1 MATSTFWT
9 ASGALLAGAVT
20 FVPIVPVAGAQGAIK
35 RTPSGFN
42 LFTAQQDL
50 EIGRQSAAEIERQ
63 LPLVTT
69 ARTNQYLGSIV
80 ALLAPQ
86 VPGMAYP
93 FQVRAI
99 NSAEVN
105 LLALPGGQ
113 IFVSRGLLSLTRSEA
128 EVAGVLA
135 HAMAHIALRHGTAR
149 ASRAYLSKAGLSALG
164 ALGGSNPIYRI
175 VNATGGFGTTAVF
188 LRFTRADEYEADAL
202 GAELMSK
209 AGYDPVASAA
219 VLATLRREKARGPAV
234 ERYNNSHPP
243 VADRESRIRNLSNI
257 LRHGRSEIVGGFAR
271 MRWRMPAVASLP
283 AAPEIKVSAGAVELR
298 ATPTLR
304 EMPAPSPQFM
314 RFSNPDAPIEID
326 HPVNWDA
333 HQSGLAMSFVP
344 SGGVVE
350 NDDGASNL
358 LQGMIVNYYE
368 PFEGDVERWNKSLER
383 HYTPFEDRS
392 RPRGVLEDATDD
404 LVRQIIGANAWLK
417 APARLARPQLVDGM
431 RGYAIRLSGRSPLT
445 GEMER
450 VTVYT
455 RALPD
460 DHVVY
465 LACVAGGRTAASVER
480 ACTRMLQS
488 LRINEEPLHRS
499 LQR

>member
-1 MATSTFWT
+1 MATTTFWT
-9 ASGALLAGAVT
+9 ASGALLAGAAT

-63 LPLVTT
+63 VTLVTT
-69 ARTNQYLGSIV
+69 ARTNQYLGSII

-86 VPGMAYP
+86 LPGSAYL

-113 IFVSRGLLSLTRSEA
+113 IFVTGGLLSLTRSEA

-164 ALGGSNPIYRI
+164 ALGGSDVAQRI
-175 VNATGGFGTTAVF
+175 VNATGGFGTNAVF
-188 LRFTRADEYEADAL
+188 LRFTRTDEYEADAL

-219 VLATLRREKARGPAV
+219 ILATLRREKARPAI

-243 VADRESRIRNLSNI
+243 IADRESRIRNLSNI

-271 MRWRMPAVASLP
+271 MRWRMPVVASLP
-283 AAPEIKVSAGAVELR
+283 AVPEMKVSTGAVELR
-298 ATPTLR
+298 ATPAVP
-304 EMPAPSPQFM
+304 EMPAPSLQFM
-314 RFSNPDAPIEID
+314 RFSKPDAPIEID
-326 HPVNWDA
+326 HPANWDA
-333 HQSGLAMSFVP
+333 HQSGMAMSFVP

-350 NDDGASNL
+350 SEDGAPNL

-383 HYTPFEDRS
+383 NYAPFQDRS
-392 RPRGVLEDATDD
+392 RPRGILEDATDD
-404 LVRQIIGANAWLK
+404 IVRQIIDANAWLK
-417 APARLARPQLVDGM
+417 APARSARPQEGDGM
-431 RGYAIRLSGRSPLT
+431 RGYAVRLSGRSPLT
-445 GEMER
+445 GKMER

-460 DHVVY
+460 DHVLY

-480 ACTRMLQS
+480 ACTRMLVS
-488 LRINEEPLHRS
+488 LRVNEEPLHRAV
-499 LQR
+499 QR

>member
-1 MATSTFWT
+1 MTTSTVWT
-9 ASGALLAGAVT
+9 ASGALLLGAAT
-20 FVPIVPVAGAQGAIK
+20 FVPVAPVAGAQVAIK
-35 RTPSGFN
+35 RSPSGFN
-42 LFTAQQDL
+42 LFTAQQDI

-63 LPLVTT
+63 ATLVTS
-69 ARTNQYLGSIV
+69 ARTTQYLARIV
-80 ALLAPQ
+80 AVLTPQ
-86 VPGMAYP
+86 VPGLAYP
-93 FQVRAI
+93 FQVRVI

-105 LLALPGGQ
+105 LFVLPGGQ
-113 IFVSRGLLSLTRSEA
+113 IFVTRGLLSLARSEA
-128 EVAGVLA
+128 EEAGIIA
-135 HAMAHIALRHGTAR
+135 HAMAHVALRHGTAR
-149 ASRAYLSKAGLSALG
+149 ASKAYLSKAGLI
-164 ALGGSNPIYRI
+164 ALGGLKGSGAAQGI
-175 VNATGGFGTTAVF
+175 VNAVGGYGMKAVF

-202 GAELMSK
+202 GAEVMSK

-219 VLATLRREKARGPAV
+219 VIATLRREKGRAA
-234 ERYNNSHPP
+234 ERINSSHPP
-243 VADRESRIRNLSNI
+243 AADRERRILNLSNV

-271 MRWRMPAVASLP
+271 MRWRTPATSLP
-283 AAPEIKVSAGAVELR
+283 AVPQINVSTGALEVR
-298 ATPTLR
+298 TTPSRPDVPL
-304 EMPAPSPQFM
+304 PSLQFT

-326 HPVNWDA
+326 HPANWDA
-333 HQSGLAMSFVP
+333 HQSGMAMSFVP

-350 NDDGASNL
+350 NEEGAPSL
-358 LQGMIVNYYE
+358 RQGMIVNYYE
-368 PFEGDVERWNKSLER
+368 PFEGDVERWNRSLER
-383 HYTPFEDRS
+383 NYAPFEDRS

-404 LVRQIIGANAWLK
+404 LVRQIIDASAWLK
-417 APARLARPQLVDGM
+417 APARSARPQQVDGM
-431 RGYAIRLSGRSPLT
+431 RGYSVRLSGRSPVT

-488 LRINEEPLHRS
+488 LRINEESLHRS

>member
-1 MATSTFWT
+1 MATSTVWT

-20 FVPIVPVAGAQGAIK
+20 FVPVAPVAGAQVAIK
-35 RTPSGFN
+35 RSPSGFN
-42 LFTAQQDL
+42 LFTAQQDV
-50 EIGRQSAAEIERQ
+50 EIGRQSALEIERQ
-63 LPLVTT
+63 VTLVTS
-69 ARTNQYLGSIV
+69 ARTTQYLAAIASLLGAQV
-80 ALLAPQ
+80 ATP
-86 VPGMAYP
+86 YP

-99 NSAEVN
+99 NSGEVN
-105 LLALPGGQ
+105 VLALPGGQ
-113 IFVSRGLLSLTRSEA
+113 IFVTRGLLALARNEA

-135 HAMAHIALRHGTAR
+135 HAMAHVALRHGTAR

-164 ALGGSNPIYRI
+164 GLGGDSATRRI
-175 VNATGGFGTTAVF
+175 ITATGGYGVKAVF
-188 LRFTRADEYEADAL
+188 LRFTGTDEYEADAL
-202 GAELMSK
+202 GAEVMSK

-219 VLATLRREKARGPAV
+219 LLATLRREKSRLPAI
-234 ERYNNSHPP
+234 ERFNNAHPP
-243 VADRESRIRNLSNI
+243 LADRESRIRNLSNV
-257 LRHGRSEIVGGFAR
+257 LRHGRSEMVGGFAS
-271 MRWRMPAVASLP
+271 MRWSMPSIAAVP
-283 AAPEIKVSAGAVELR
+283 PAPEVKVSTGAVELR
-298 ATPTLR
+298 ATAALPNV
-304 EMPAPSPQFM
+304 PAPSSQFT

-326 HPVNWDA
+326 HPSNWDA
-333 HQSGLAMSFVP
+333 HQSGMAMSFVP

-350 NDDGASNL
+350 TEDGAPSL

-383 HYTPFEDRS
+383 SYAPFEDRS

-404 LVRQIIGANAWLK
+404 LVRQIIDANAWLT
-417 APARLARPQLVDGM
+417 APARSARSQQVDGM
-431 RGYAIRLSGRSPLT
+431 RGYTVRLRGRSPMT

-460 DHVVY
+460 DHIVY

-480 ACTRMLQS
+480 ACSRMLQS